1 MDEMNFDNIGENII
15 GNTEQ
20 PSGEPAAENTLDN
33 TSKIPRPANP
43 RRRKKSQ
50 LQIFKES
57 YLPLIIAGVAL
68 LLIVIFIIGSIVRA
82 VKKHNVEKE
91 ASIAASSSLA
101 AEQAALEAEAQQ
113 LLSIAAQQAAG
124 YDFAGAI
131 ATIDSFSGDIA
142 AYEELMTKRAEYT
155 EAQRTLTAWTDPSD
169 VTNLSFHPLV
179 ADPALAYADEE
190 WSGSYEENFVTVTEF
205 QNILQQLYDN
215 GYMLV
220 SLDDFITTTTLAD
233 GTVSYEAKTLYLPT
247 GKKPLMITQTHCNYY
262 TYMVDSDEDGFADAG
277 GSGFASRLVVGS
289 DGKLTNEM
297 IDAQGNTVTGAYDL
311 VPILD
316 AFIETHPD
324 FSFSGAKATLAFTG
338 YDGIF
343 GYRTSSSAKET
354 LDEAAYNAELQG
366 AATVINALRSSG
378 YTFACYTYNNIGYGE
393 STSDVIQED
402 LTNWAN
408 EVAPLVGST
417 DIMVYAQGSDIADSG
432 AYSGELYEV
441 LKAAGYKY
449 FLGFCTDGNGWVFT
463 DVGYARQGRIPVTGG
478 NLINNPTWFA
488 GMFDTDTVLDA
499 ARSSAAE

>member
-1 MDEMNFDNIGENII
+1 MDEMNFDNFDEGITE
-15 GNTEQ
+15 NTE
-20 PSGEPAAENTLDN
+20 PTVSEPVAENAFDN

-43 RRRKKSQ
+43 RRKKKSQ
-50 LQIFKES
+50 MQIFKES
-57 YLPLIIAGVAL
+57 YLPLIIAAVAV
-68 LLIVIFIIGSIVRA
+68 LLIVVFIIGSVVRA

-124 YDFAGAI
+124 YDYAGAI

-155 EAQRTLTAWTDPSD
+155 ESQRTMTAWTDPSD

-179 ADPALAYADEE
+179 ADPARAYADEE

-220 SLDDFITTTTLAD
+220 SLDDFVTTTTLEN
-233 GTVSYEAKTLYLPT
+233 GTVTYEAKTLYLPT

-262 TYMVDSDEDGFADAG
+262 TYMVDSDDDGVADAG
-277 GSGFASRLVVGS
+277 GAGFASKLVVGA

-297 IDAQGNTVTGAYDL
+297 IDASGNTITGAYDL

-316 AFIETHPD
+316 AFIEAHPD

-343 GYRTSSSAKET
+343 GYRTGSSAKES

-378 YTFACYTYNNIGYGE
+378 YDFACYTYNNIGYGD
-393 STSDVIQED
+393 STAEEIQTD
-402 LTNWAN
+402 LASWAS

-417 DIMVYAQGSDIADSG
+417 NVLVYAQGSDISDSG

-441 LKAAGYKY
+441 LKAAGYDQ
-449 FLGFCTDGNGWVFT
+449 FIGFCSDGNGWVFT
-463 DVGYARQGRIPVTGG
+463 DVGYVRQGRIPVSGS
-478 NLINNPTWFA
+478 NIINNPTWFA
-488 GMFDTDTVLDA
+488 GMFDTETVLDP
-499 ARSSAAE
+499 ARSSES